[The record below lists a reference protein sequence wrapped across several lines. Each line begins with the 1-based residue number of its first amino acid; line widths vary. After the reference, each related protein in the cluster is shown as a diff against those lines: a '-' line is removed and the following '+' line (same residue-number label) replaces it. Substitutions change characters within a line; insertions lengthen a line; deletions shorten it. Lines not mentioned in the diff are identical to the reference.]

1 MTFKQQES
9 SASPENNSNIVNQEI
24 SDNRFGVEELVANT
38 FNQQE
43 TTNEEQS
50 NIEQLESRISEINF
64 NGYQTIPPELLAE
77 DQDLLEFEFETL
89 ENNMDVI
96 ENYLNQINEHANTL
110 QDKLREF
117 LQSIR
122 SGNLPN

>member
-9 SASPENNSNIVNQEI
+9 SASPENIVNQETT
-24 SDNRFGVEELVANT
+24 SDNNFGAEELPENT
-38 FNQQE
+38 LNQQQQAV
-43 TTNEEQS
+43 NEEQS
-50 NIEQLESRISEINF
+50 NIEQLESRINEIDF
-64 NGYQTIPPELLAE
+64 NGYRTIPPELLAE
-77 DQDLLEFEFETL
+77 DQDLLEIEFETL

-117 LQSIR
+117 LQSIK